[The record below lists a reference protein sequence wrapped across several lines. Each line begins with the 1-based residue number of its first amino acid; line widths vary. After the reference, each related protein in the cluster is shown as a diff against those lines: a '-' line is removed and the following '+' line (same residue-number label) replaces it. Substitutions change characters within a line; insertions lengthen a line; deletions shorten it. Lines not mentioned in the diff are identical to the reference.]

1 MKNKAFVRTV
11 LLLSIL
17 LCGVALAAVCIGRL
31 STNPLDVLVAI
42 KSKLGVLPVAN
53 GSLDPQEAAEALQAL
68 EELEA
73 METVL
78 FKIRIPRV
86 LASIMIGAMLSLSGA
101 AYQGI
106 FRNPLVSPDILGVS
120 SGACAGAA
128 LAILLGL
135 GMIERQIFAFLGGI
149 LAVIL
154 ATTIPR
160 LLKIYSN
167 LVLVLAGIIVGG
179 FLSSLLAIMK
189 FVAEEQT
196 ELSAIVFW
204 QMGSLASI
212 DLQEVVAISPVFVF
226 GMILLLGLS
235 WRINI
240 LSFGEV
246 EAKTLGMN
254 IGQIRGI
261 TIACASLLTASAV
274 SISGTI
280 GWIGLVIPHLSR
292 LLAGSDHIK
301 MLPVTMLAGA
311 LFMLI
316 IDTIARALLTVEI
329 PLSILTGLIGAPF
342 YAWLLYRQR
351 ANII

>member
-167 LVLVLAGIIVGG
+167 LVLVLAGNGKPQ
-179 FLSSLLAIMK
+179 S
-189 FVAEEQT
+189 
-196 ELSAIVFW
+196 
-204 QMGSLASI
+204 
-212 DLQEVVAISPVFVF
+212 
-226 GMILLLGLS
+226 
-235 WRINI
+235 
-240 LSFGEV
+240 
-246 EAKTLGMN
+246 
-254 IGQIRGI
+254 RG
-261 TIACASLLTASAV
+261 AYEPR
-274 SISGTI
+274 
-280 GWIGLVIPHLSR
+280 WWP
-292 LLAGSDHIK
+292 K
-301 MLPVTMLAGA
+301 
-311 LFMLI
+311 
-316 IDTIARALLTVEI
+316 
-329 PLSILTGLIGAPF
+329 
-342 YAWLLYRQR
+342 
-351 ANII
+351 